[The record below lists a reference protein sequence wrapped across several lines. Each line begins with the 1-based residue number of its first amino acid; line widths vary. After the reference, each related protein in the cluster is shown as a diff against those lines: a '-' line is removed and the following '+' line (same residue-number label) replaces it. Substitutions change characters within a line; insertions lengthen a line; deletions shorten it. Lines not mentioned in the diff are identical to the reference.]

1 MNWVSM
7 HLMPNDPVNSIRM
20 VSRFAS
26 VPLFWVYA
34 FFVDG
39 LLIDAGFTHGLSK
52 QNLINAFSK
61 NPSSPQRIPAPPLPA
76 GPAGSW

>member
-1 MNWVSM
+1 MKRVSM
-7 HLMPNDPVNSIRM
+7 NLMPNDPVNSIRM

-39 LLIDAGFTHGLSK
+39 LLINAGFTYRLSK
-52 QNLINAFSK
+52 QNLMNAFLK
-61 NPSSPQRIPAPPLPA
+61 NPSSPQRIPAPPLPV